1 MSNDASLG
9 LGLLVFISHTS
20 YLLNSYKMRA
30 TKKVLATARKI
41 RVVSVLPSAT
51 EILCAIGADKLLVG
65 RSHEDNFPSTITHL
79 PALTGQLISKEW
91 TNAAAVNAEVSCALS
106 SGKSLYFLNG
116 ELLAEL
122 KPDLILTQDLC
133 SVCAIDLAEVRH
145 IASKMPCPPRVLS
158 LDPQTLEGR
167 IGVMNDYD

>member
-1 MSNDASLG
+1 MSSDSSLG
-9 LGLLVFISHTS
+9 LGLLIFISHTS
-20 YLLNSYKMRA
+20 FLINSYRMRG
-30 TKKVLATARKI
+30 TKKVLATARKM

-65 RSHEDNFPSTITHL
+65 RSHEDNFPSSITHL
-79 PALTGQLISKEW
+79 PFLTGQKISKSW

-106 SGKSLYFLNG
+106 SGQSLYFLDG

-122 KPDLILTQDLC
+122 EPDLILTQDLC
-133 SVCAIDLAEVRH
+133 SVCAIDLAEVRQ
-145 IASKMPCPPRVLS
+145 IASKMPSPPRVLS

-167 IGVMNDYD
+167 